1 MEEKEMKKLT
11 AILLTLMIVLSLCAC
26 SFGGSDP
33 TEPPTEQPT
42 EPPAEYT
49 INFELNGGQNVEGV
63 VSSVTVPDGET
74 AVMPI
79 PTKEGCVFA
88 GWYLDAELT
97 SRYFFDYP
105 LDEDVTLYAKFY
117 ETALGEYIV
126 ISNVEQLMAIKDDP
140 AAKYLLACD
149 INCKGNTLTPIDE
162 FTGELEGNGYKIYNY
177 TMSESALNVAFI
189 RTNRG
194 TVKNLSFGDFTFD
207 IKRYTGS
214 DKAYGIVCSI
224 NYGAV
229 ENCAV
234 LDGEM
239 KIACK
244 VSGNNSNHSMYV
256 GGVAGRNYGT
266 VVNCKTN
273 VKIYVETTQG
283 GHHPNSY
290 QGWQSRSVSHFV
302 GGLIGQ
308 NQADAVLS
316 DGTNNGSIHIT
327 STTITAGLS
336 YSYVGGIVG
345 ANIGDT
351 SASGSVCDI
360 TITCIGNRSNLRLG
374 GAVGENTASVENC
387 SAEGNINIDHTAGT
401 TETLIGG
408 FVGYTSGKL
417 YNCYST
423 CDIADNTATIK
434 AIGGFAGYNEKLAN
448 KEYVIHKCFSTGS
461 ISISGAAENVG
472 KFVGLSTGTEKD
484 CCYLDTMT
492 ITKTTIVEEKE
503 TTEEVTP
510 TNDIGTAKTESE
522 LLSAD
527 FLENTM
533 YFDRMV
539 WFLVDGKLPELR

>member
-1 MEEKEMKKLT
+1 MKKLT
-11 AILLTLMIVLSLCAC
+11 AALLTLLLALSLCAC
-26 SFGGSDP
+26 DLIFGGEDP
-33 TEPPTEQPT
+33 TEAPT

-63 VSSVTVPDGET
+63 VSTVTVPDGET

-97 SRYFFDYP
+97 DRYFFDFP

-126 ISNVEQLMAIKDDP
+126 ISNVEQLMTIKDDP
-140 AAKYLLACD
+140 AAKYLLACN

-177 TMSESALNVAFI
+177 TISENAVNVALI
-189 RTNRG
+189 RTNKG

-207 IKRYTGS
+207 IKRDSGS
-214 DKAYGIVCSI
+214 DKFYGVVCGI
-224 NYGAV
+224 
-229 ENCAV
+229 
-234 LDGEM
+234 
-239 KIACK
+239 
-244 VSGNNSNHSMYV
+244 
-256 GGVAGRNYGT
+256 NYGT
-266 VVNCKTN
+266 VENCVILDSEMKITCNVSGASYSLYVGGIAGDNYGTVSNCKN
-273 VKIYVETTQG
+273 NAIINVETKQG
-283 GHHPNSY
+283 GHDG
-290 QGWQSRSVSHFV
+290 GWIYGWSSANVNHV
-302 GGLIGQ
+302 IGGLVGK
-308 NQADAVLS
+308 NDVDAVLN
-316 DGTNNGSIHIT
+316 DGTNNGNINIT
-327 STTITAGLS
+327 SETTYFGQS
-336 YSYVGGIVG
+336 YGYVGGIVG
-345 ANIGDT
+345 ANDGDIL
-351 SASGSVCDI
+351 SSGSACDFAI
-360 TITCIGNRSNLRLG
+360 IYTGAHANIRLG
-374 GAVGENTASVENC
+374 GAVGNNTASVENC
-387 SAEGNINIDHTAGT
+387 SAEGNINIDDTAGT
-401 TETLIGG
+401 TETLLGG
-408 FVGYTSGKL
+408 FVGYTCGKL

-423 CDIADNTATIK
+423 CDITDNTATIK
-434 AIGGFAGYNEKLAN
+434 AIGGFAGYNEKLADR
-448 KEYVIHKCFSTGS
+448 EYVIHKCFSTGS
-461 ISISGAAENVG
+461 ISISGTAENVG

-492 ITKTTIVEEKE
+492 ITKKTIAEETE

-539 WFLVDGKLPELR
+539 WFLVDGELPVLR

>member
-1 MEEKEMKKLT
+1 MKKLT
-11 AILLTLMIVLSLCAC
+11 AALLTLLLALSLCAC
-26 SFGGSDP
+26 DLIFGGEDP
-33 TEPPTEQPT
+33 TEAPT

-63 VSSVTVPDGET
+63 VSTVTVPDGET

-97 SRYFFDYP
+97 DRYFFDFP

-126 ISNVEQLMAIKDDP
+126 ISNVEQLMTIKDDP

-162 FTGELEGNGYKIYNY
+162 FAGELEGNGYKIYNY
-177 TMSESALNVAFI
+177 TMSENAVNVALI
-189 RTNRG
+189 RTNKG

-207 IKRYTGS
+207 IKRDGGS
-214 DKAYGIVCSI
+214 DKFYGVVCGI
-224 NYGAV
+224 NYGTV

-234 LDGEM
+234 LDSEM
-239 KIACK
+239 KIACNA
-244 VSGNNSNHSMYV
+244 SGTSYV
-256 GGVAGRNYGT
+256 LMIGGIAGQNYG
-266 VVNCKTN
+266 VISNCKNNATIN
-273 VKIYVETTQG
+273 VETTQEGSKHYSATGPYWNEHAVYVQAG
-283 GHHPNSY
+283 GLVGRNEKDAAISN
-290 QGWQSRSVSHFV
+290 GRNTGNLNFV
-302 GGLIGQ
+302 GNTVNKGIVSNRIGGITGW
-308 NQADAVLS
+308 NDSEIQAC
-316 DGTNNGSIHIT
+316 GSI
-327 STTITAGLS
+327 
-336 YSYVGGIVG
+336 
-345 ANIGDT
+345 
-351 SASGSVCDI
+351 CDI
-360 TITCIGNRSNLRLG
+360 SVAGSGYRVSNRLG
-374 GAVGENTASVENC
+374 GAVGDNTDSILNC
-387 SAEGNINIDHTAGT
+387 SAEGKINVNHTAGSS
-401 TETLIGG
+401 EILLGG
-408 FVGYTSGKL
+408 FVGYTCGKL

-423 CDIADNTATIK
+423 CDITDNTATIK

-448 KEYVIHKCFSTGS
+448 KEYVIRKCFSTGS
-461 ISISGAAENVG
+461 ISISGTAENVG

-484 CCYLDTMT
+484 CCYLDTVT

-539 WFLVDGKLPELR
+539 WFLVDGELPVLR